1 MIIVGIEDVNYVS
14 KKTGRAVT
22 GVKLHLT
29 YPLDDDKGDGQGVVS
44 EFCSSNIPVVNT
56 LTVGDEVEILY
67 NRFGGIADVRV
78 L

>member
-14 KKTGRAVT
+14 KKTGRAVS

-29 YPLDDDKGDGQGVVS
+29 YPLDEDKGEGQGVVS
-44 EFCSSNIPVVNT
+44 EFCSSNIPVVGT
-56 LTVGDEVEILY
+56 LAVGDEVEILY
-67 NRFGGIADVRV
+67 NRYGGIVDIRV